1 MRIWRAVTVREG
13 VKIKVKVAGF
23 FRGRFREGG
32 NNWIFDSLHFE
43 SIKNPYG
50 YQPILP
56 GHGGLRC
63 GSFNSK
69 NKWESTYLMRIAQVP
84 VCVAYWSGGLTRLS
98 LCIGASR
105 SLDIHSEN

>member
-1 MRIWRAVTVREG
+1 VLPSTESWIVRIWRAVTVREG
-13 VKIKVKVAGF
+13 VKIKVKVVGF
-23 FRGRFREGG
+23 FKGRFREGG
-32 NNWIFDSLHFE
+32 NNWIFDSLHYE
-43 SIKNPYG
+43 SIKNRNG

-84 VCVAYWSGGLTRLS
+84 VCVAFGL
-98 LCIGASR
+98 AA
-105 SLDIHSEN
+105 